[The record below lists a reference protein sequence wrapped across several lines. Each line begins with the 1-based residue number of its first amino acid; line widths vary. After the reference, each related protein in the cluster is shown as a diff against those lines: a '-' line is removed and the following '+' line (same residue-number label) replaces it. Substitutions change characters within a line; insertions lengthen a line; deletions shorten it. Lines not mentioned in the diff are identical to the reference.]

1 VTDVSQS
8 MHKLKEL
15 LLDDADERLEQVS
28 DGVVRLGARLDRIE
42 SVTGA
47 RLEALFERAGTRDR
61 FRASVAEVIDKALA
75 DAEIDRHAELSR
87 AVSPLVIKT
96 IKTELRNSQDEMV
109 EALYPITGRLV
120 QAYVANAMKELTERI
135 NRQLSQNAVS
145 LRLKS
150 WATGRPVSEL
160 AMAGTQRF
168 ELEEI
173 YLIRRGSGVLVAR
186 WPERRDGRDS
196 NTDHHISGVLTAITN
211 FAEATFPDDGG
222 DIQGFKA
229 DGFHFLMRA
238 SPSHLLAA
246 KCRGVA
252 PPGTERIF
260 DEAFLETLSMPEFS
274 GRARAIETEPDTA
287 NISLAPLADR
297 ASERIEERYDELDQS
312 SGFGLL
318 KALLFMIAVP
328 ILAWLVWIGWGRLET
343 ARVENLAKSVISATP
358 AVSGY
363 PLVLSVDDRGR
374 RVFIEGLVPDGS
386 TRNDLLRRLDAALPD
401 KAKLTTNV
409 SAIPEADAPP
419 SVEPQIVAL
428 SRQLASLRSDLAQQ
442 SLARVLE
449 RARARLA
456 QVGDDITAIAAATTR
471 SGDNS
476 DRLDTARQSLT
487 EVRAEIA
494 RLASQLTDG
503 DADRGNVNRI
513 TAALNALSAD
523 VADLARQLPA
533 LVPGLQSPPQGASSG
548 HSRTPSRDPLV
559 AAEDF
564 SATIE
569 RLATTSSSL
578 VSVARLERPRPV
590 VRTQQPTVSADDRLE
605 RFVRRNAIFFAN
617 GTVFRRPETAE
628 AKLDRLAAL
637 VQASNLVVRIVG
649 YTDERG
655 GLPRNNTLAEERARA
670 VREALVD
677 RGVPARQ
684 LAFVGRAAARD
695 LTPEVGPMSP
705 NRRVEFEIA
714 FEDER
719 VGGPDGQ

>member
-1 VTDVSQS
+1 MTDVSQS

-28 DGVVRLGARLDRIE
+28 DGVERLGARLDRIE

-61 FRASVAEVIDKALA
+61 FRASVADVIDKALT
-75 DAEIDRHAELSR
+75 DAEVDRHAELSR

-135 NRQLSQNAVS
+135 NRQLTQNAVS

-150 WATGRPVSEL
+150 LATGRPVSEL

-173 YLIRRGSGVLVAR
+173 YLIRRGSGVLLAR

-196 NTDHHISGVLTAITN
+196 NIDHHISGVLTAITD
-211 FAEATFPDDGG
+211 FADATFPDDGG

-246 KCRGVA
+246 RCRGVA

-260 DEAFLETLSMPEFS
+260 DEAFLETLSMPQFS
-274 GRARAIETEPDTA
+274 GHARAIDTDHDTA
-287 NISLAPLADR
+287 DISLAPLADR
-297 ASERIEERYDELDQS
+297 ASERIEARYDELDQS

-318 KALLFMIAVP
+318 KALLFIIAVP

-343 ARVENLAKSVISATP
+343 ARVENLAQSVISATP

-363 PLVLSVDDRGR
+363 PLALSVDDRGR
-374 RVFIEGLVPDGS
+374 RVFIEGLVPDRQ
-386 TRNDLLRRLDAALPD
+386 TRDDLLRRLDAALPD

-409 SAIPEADAPP
+409 TPIPEADAPP

-428 SRQLASLRSDLAQQ
+428 RRQLASLRSDLAQQ
-442 SLARVLE
+442 SLARVIE

-456 QVGDDITAIAAATTR
+456 QVGDDITAIGAATQPA
-471 SGDNS
+471 GNS
-476 DRLDTARQSLT
+476 DRLDTARQGLD
-487 EVRAEIA
+487 EVQAEIA
-494 RLASQLTDG
+494 RLSSQLTDG
-503 DADRGNVNRI
+503 DAGPGDLTRI

-523 VADLARQLPA
+523 VADLTGLLPT
-533 LVPGLQSPPQGASSG
+533 LVPGLQAPPRVASSG

-578 VSVARLERPRPV
+578 VSVARLERPQPV
-590 VRTQQPTVSADDRLE
+590 VRIQQPTESADDRLE

-628 AKLDRLAAL
+628 AKLDRLAEL
-637 VQASNLVVRIVG
+637 VQASSLVVRIVG

-684 LAFVGRAAARD
+684 LIFVGRAAARD
-695 LTPEVGPMSP
+695 LTPEVGPTSP

-714 FEDER
+714 FKDER
-719 VGGPDGQ
+719 VGVPGVE